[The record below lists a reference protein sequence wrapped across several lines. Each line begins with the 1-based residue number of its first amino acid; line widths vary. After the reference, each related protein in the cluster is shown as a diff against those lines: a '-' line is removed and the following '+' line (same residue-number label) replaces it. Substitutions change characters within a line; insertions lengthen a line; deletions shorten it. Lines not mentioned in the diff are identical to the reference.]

1 MEFVGSELN
10 PLYSQGF
17 DRVGCFP
24 CLAGMLGKLK
34 RLVMMI
40 LASRSG
46 LLLSS
51 LRMKSKNVFVTKAY
65 GSKIENADLMVQ
77 TKRKTKLE
85 HDDLFDAPPCM
96 LCQI

>member
-1 MEFVGSELN
+1 MSAAFLVLRGGDAWKAKAFG
-10 PLYSQGF
+10 YDDFGKSQ
-17 DRVGCFP
+17 RIAVVQ
-24 CLAGMLGKLK
+24 LAHEIK
-34 RLVMMI
+34 
-40 LASRSG
+40 
-46 LLLSS
+46 
-51 LRMKSKNVFVTKAY
+51 KNVFVTKAY